1 MKSISATIRK
11 PGSRG
16 VLSGTVGKRASCPV
30 SSRPG
35 GAVSSATPLPKRVL
49 VGLWM
54 GGVFG
59 QDVMDGIHDW
69 LRESGT
75 SWRIRFADSGSLFS
89 SSLDWMVAEHALDG
103 VITYYRGDLSLST
116 LRRAGIPYIT
126 FDEYGGDASDS
137 SGERASR
144 PSEKRTGGMPL
155 PPPFASVDLDLPALA
170 REAVGHFLSRADFR
184 SAAYVEN
191 YFDHGWSRHRG
202 DAIMDEF
209 TRKGLIPSRFFHYG
223 RPSSLGSKTGPDFA
237 GLAAW
242 LRGLEKPCALVA
254 ANDATAADVI
264 RLCEAEGIVVPRD
277 VAVLG
282 IDDNPVFCRHTEPNL
297 SSLRL
302 DGRRAGANAARAL
315 AALMDGATAPD
326 PAALRFG
333 VSVSRRASTAATPSI
348 GEIVQRAID
357 FIDANACRGATLGDV
372 VRHCGYS
379 RTLVALRFRQM
390 TGRSIARA
398 IRERRLNEARRLL
411 RESSMGIEEI
421 APLCGYESASALH
434 RAFSRETGTT
444 MGAWRR
450 TVAAP
455 QSPAKSREN
464 HSTSP

>member
-1 MKSISATIRK
+1 
-11 PGSRG
+11 
-16 VLSGTVGKRASCPV
+16 
-30 SSRPG
+30 
-35 GAVSSATPLPKRVL
+35 
-49 VGLWM
+49 M

-103 VITYYRGDLSLST
+103 VITYYRGDISLST
-116 LRRAGIPYIT
+116 LRRIGIPYIT
-126 FDEYGGDASDS
+126 FGEYGGESAS
-137 SGERASR
+137 
-144 PSEKRTGGMPL
+144 GGKGR
-155 PPPFASVDLDLPALA
+155 FASVDLDLPALA

-191 YFDHGWSRHRG
+191 HFDHGWSRHRG
-202 DAIMDEF
+202 DAVMAEF
-209 TRKGLIPSRFFHYG
+209 TRQGLTTSRFFHYG

-264 RLCEAEGIVVPRD
+264 RLCEAEGLVVPRD

-315 AALMDGATAPD
+315 AALMDGAPAPD

-398 IRERRLNEARRLL
+398 IRERRLDEARRLL

-455 QSPAKSREN
+455 QGPAKSREN
-464 HSTSP
+464 HSASHE

>member
-1 MKSISATIRK
+1 MA
-11 PGSRG
+11 
-16 VLSGTVGKRASCPV
+16 
-30 SSRPG
+30 
-35 GAVSSATPLPKRVL
+35 
-49 VGLWM
+49 
-54 GGVFG
+54 
-59 QDVMDGIHDW
+59 
-69 LRESGT
+69 
-75 SWRIRFADSGSLFS
+75 
-89 SSLDWMVAEHALDG
+89 
-103 VITYYRGDLSLST
+103 
-116 LRRAGIPYIT
+116 
-126 FDEYGGDASDS
+126 
-137 SGERASR
+137 
-144 PSEKRTGGMPL
+144 
-155 PPPFASVDLDLPALA
+155 
-170 REAVGHFLSRADFR
+170 
-184 SAAYVEN
+184 
-191 YFDHGWSRHRG
+191 
-202 DAIMDEF
+202 EF
-209 TRKGLIPSRFFHYG
+209 TRQGLTTSRFFHYG

-242 LRGLEKPCALVA
+242 LRGLKKPCALVA

-264 RLCEAEGIVVPRD
+264 RLCESEGLVVPRD

-302 DGRRAGANAARAL
+302 DGRRAGVNAARAL
-315 AALMDGATAPD
+315 AALMDGSPAPD

-372 VRHCGYS
+372 VRYCGYS

-398 IRERRLNEARRLL
+398 IRKRRLDEARRLL
-411 RESSMGIEEI
+411 RETSMGIEEI

-455 QSPAKSREN
+455 QNSEKSREN
-464 HSTSP
+464 HPPSP

>member
-1 MKSISATIRK
+1 MKNLSATIRK
-11 PGSRG
+11 PSSRG
-16 VLSGTVGKRASCPV
+16 VLSGAVAPDAAPPV
-30 SSRPG
+30 PEENGQDARSPSLP
-35 GAVSSATPLPKRVL
+35 PKRVL

-59 QDVMDGIHDW
+59 QDVMDGIHTW

-75 SWRIRFADSGSLFS
+75 SWRIRFADSASLFS

-103 VITYYRGDLSLST
+103 VITYYHGDTSLSS
-116 LRRAGIPYIT
+116 LRRAGIPCVT
-126 FDEYGGDASDS
+126 LGEYGGGI
-137 SGERASR
+137 GESAEGPASR
-144 PSEKRTGGMPL
+144 PPRTGKMPV

-191 YFDHGWSRHRG
+191 HFDHGWSRHRG
-202 DAIMDEF
+202 DAIMAEF
-209 TRKGLIPSRFFHYG
+209 TRQGLTTSRFFHYG

-315 AALMDGATAPD
+315 AALMDGVSAPD
-326 PAALRFG
+326 PATLRFG

-398 IRERRLNEARRLL
+398 IRERRLDEARRLL

-455 QSPAKSREN
+455 QSSEKSREN
-464 HSTSP
+464 HLPSP

>member
-1 MKSISATIRK
+1 
-11 PGSRG
+11 
-16 VLSGTVGKRASCPV
+16 
-30 SSRPG
+30 
-35 GAVSSATPLPKRVL
+35 
-49 VGLWM
+49 M

-103 VITYYRGDLSLST
+103 VITYYRGDISLST
-116 LRRAGIPYIT
+116 LRRIGIPYIT
-126 FDEYGGDASDS
+126 FGEYGGEPV
-137 SGERASR
+137 SGGKGR
-144 PSEKRTGGMPL
+144 
-155 PPPFASVDLDLPALA
+155 FASVDLDLPALA

-202 DAIMDEF
+202 DAAMAEF
-209 TRKGLIPSRFFHYG
+209 TRKGLTTSRFFHYG

-242 LRGLEKPCALVA
+242 LRCLEKPCALVA

-315 AALMDGATAPD
+315 AALMDGGPAPD
-326 PAALRFG
+326 SASLRFG

-357 FIDANACRGATLGDV
+357 YIDANACRGATLGDV

-379 RTLVALRFRQM
+379 RTLVAMRFRQM

-398 IRERRLNEARRLL
+398 IRERRLDEARRLL

-455 QSPAKSREN
+455 QGSAKSRKN
-464 HSTSP
+464 NLPSP